1 MCVVYLFYESHFVEI
16 VNLYCDSQA
25 VNWWE
30 TKWGWGSLAYT
41 RISYQ
46 NDKMLFASGI
56 QNEEVSKH
64 AKYLKLER
72 TQILKGLGWGV
83 VEKLRLK
90 PG

>member
-1 MCVVYLFYESHFVEI
+1 MSRFSIYIVTVKLLTGEI
-16 VNLYCDSQA
+16 
-25 VNWWE
+25 E

-46 NDKMLFASGI
+46 NDKK
-56 QNEEVSKH
+56 VSKH

-72 TQILKGLGWGV
+72 TQIMKGLGWGV